1 MKRIKKQKPTAATAP
16 ADTHDDRVD
25 VCRDCALKAY
35 SRAQSELLGAIEGVN
50 LIANDNKET
59 REVCGA
65 ILLYLTAAKDSR
77 PELSAS
83 FSSREEAIDQGRA
96 TADELGSQ
104 HIVEDA
110 EPTGAP
116 TDEG

>member
-65 ILLYLTAAKDSR
+65 ILLYLTAAN
-77 PELSAS
+77 
-83 FSSREEAIDQGRA
+83 REVQTLAEAAGVIRRVQQHRDG
-96 TADELGSQ
+96 GS
-104 HIVEDA
+104 
-110 EPTGAP
+110 P
-116 TDEG
+116 